1 MGQEGQVEPSARRAG
16 PVVAR
21 MLRDGAAV
29 LAAILAAFALDAWWS
44 ANSERQRADALLLA
58 IRGEFTGA
66 AAQLDSIVQVNDGAI
81 LHLSVFTDR
90 AANGAPPIPRDS
102 LRALVQTPAEW
113 FQLYEP
119 SFGGLTT
126 LISSGGLEQV
136 RDLELQQALGSWFG
150 EVEDL
155 NFEER
160 QIEFAVQKVFSAA
173 ASVSALPSPVALE
186 SGEIGIATLERRALS
201 VEYQQACALLALVLA
216 DYQRDL
222 IRLRQRAALVADQLQ
237 K

>member
-1 MGQEGQVEPSARRAG
+1 MDSDDRKTGRAI
-16 PVVAR
+16 VR

-29 LAAILAAFALDAWWS
+29 LAAILIAFALDAWWS
-44 ANSERQRADALLLA
+44 ANSEQQRAEALLRA
-58 IRGEFTGA
+58 IGGEFSEA
-66 AAQLDSIVQVNDGAI
+66 AAQLDSIVQVNERAI
-81 LHLSVFTDR
+81 VHLSVFTDR
-90 AANGAPPIPRDS
+90 TAPGSPPIPRDS

-136 RDLELQQALGSWFG
+136 HDLRLQQALGSWFG

-173 ASVSALPSPVALE
+173 ASASALPSPVALE
-186 SGEIGIATLERRALS
+186 SGEVGIPILERRASS
-201 VEYQQACALLALVLA
+201 VEYQQASALLALVLA

-222 IRLRQRAALVADQLQ
+222 VRLQARAVSVANQLS